1 MKRTIKPLG
10 LAVCGAL
17 GLGCGA
23 IAQASPMAVSH
34 SAAVSKAS
42 EFVLAT
48 ERGENRQGNRNERQ
62 GYRQENRGERQHNR
76 GR

>member
-17 GLGCGA
+17 GLGCVV
-23 IAQASPMAVSH
+23 AQASPMAFSH
-34 SAAVSKAS
+34 SATVSKAS

-62 GYRQENRGERQHNR
+62 GYRQENRSERQHNR